1 MNKQLIMNK
10 IINIGLIGGRG
21 YVGKELVKLINKHPT
36 FNLKQAFSRSQ
47 AGSLISGYP
56 KNPNL
61 KYLPLGKSSFE
72 LDSSVQA
79 LILALG
85 NGDAKD
91 YMEFILKLN
100 QEITVIDISSD
111 NRFNPDWLYRLP
123 EISKD
128 SGNSKFLSNPGCYA
142 TAIQLSIEP
151 IKDLLVG
158 KTSSFGISGYS
169 GAGSNPNNKNDKN
182 TLRENIL
189 PYSLANH
196 LHQEEVRAHCYKKS
210 SFTPHVADFFRG
222 ISMTT
227 HIRLKEPSDSSEILK
242 LFKDYYQNKPL
253 VKITE
258 SIPLVADNVM
268 QHHASIGG
276 FDIDD
281 SGLNL
286 VICCTLDNLLKG
298 AATQCIQNLNYSF
311 QLNEETGINYD

>member
-1 MNKQLIMNK
+1 MNKVID
-10 IINIGLIGGRG
+10 IGLIGGRG
-21 YVGKELVKLINKHPT
+21 YVGKELVRLIDQHPI

-47 AGSLISGYP
+47 AGSLISEYT
-56 KNPNL
+56 KNLNL
-61 KYLPLGKSSFE
+61 KYLPLSNNSFE

-85 NGDAKD
+85 NGDAAN
-91 YMEFILKLN
+91 YMEYISKVN
-100 QEITVIDISSD
+100 QEIIVIDISSD
-111 NRFNPDWLYRLP
+111 NRFNQDWLYRLP
-123 EISKD
+123 EITKNSGHSKL
-128 SGNSKFLSNPGCYA
+128 LSNPGCYA

-151 IKDLLVG
+151 IKNLLVG
-158 KTSSFGISGYS
+158 KTSSFGVSGYS
-169 GAGSNPNNKNDKN
+169 GAGSKSNDKNNKNI
-182 TLRENIL
+182 LRENIY
-189 PYSLANH
+189 PYSLADH

-227 HIRLKEPSDSSEILK
+227 HIKLKEPSDSSKILRV
-242 LFKDYYQNKPL
+242 FKDFYRNKPL

-311 QLNEETGINYD
+311 QLNEEAGINYE

>member
-1 MNKQLIMNK
+1 MNKVID
-10 IINIGLIGGRG
+10 IGLIGGRG
-21 YVGKELVKLINKHPT
+21 YVGKELVRLIDKHPI

-47 AGSLISGYP
+47 AGSLISEYT
-56 KNPNL
+56 KNLNL
-61 KYLPLGKSSFE
+61 KYLPLSNNSFE

-85 NGDAKD
+85 NGDAAN
-91 YMEFILKLN
+91 YMEYISKLN
-100 QEITVIDISSD
+100 QEIIVIDISSD
-111 NRFNPDWLYRLP
+111 NRFNQDWLYRLP
-123 EISKD
+123 EITKNSGHSKL
-128 SGNSKFLSNPGCYA
+128 LSNPGCYA

-151 IKDLLVG
+151 IKNLLVG

-169 GAGSNPNNKNDKN
+169 GAGSKPNDKNDKN
-182 TLRENIL
+182 ILRENIY
-189 PYSLANH
+189 PYSLADH

-227 HIRLKEPSDSSEILK
+227 HIKLKEPSDSSQILRV
-242 LFKDYYQNKPL
+242 FKDFYENKPL

-311 QLNEETGINYD
+311 QLNEEAGINYE

>member
-1 MNKQLIMNK
+1 MNKVID
-10 IINIGLIGGRG
+10 IGLIGGRG
-21 YVGKELVKLINKHPT
+21 YVGKELVRLIDKHPI

-47 AGSLISGYP
+47 AGSLISEYT
-56 KNPNL
+56 KNLNL
-61 KYLPLGKSSFE
+61 KYLPLSNNSFE

-85 NGDAKD
+85 NGDAAN
-91 YMEFILKLN
+91 YMEYISKLN
-100 QEITVIDISSD
+100 QEIIVIDISSD
-111 NRFNPDWLYRLP
+111 NRFNQDWLYRLP
-123 EISKD
+123 EITKNSGHSKL
-128 SGNSKFLSNPGCYA
+128 LSNPGCYA

-151 IKDLLVG
+151 IKNLLVG

-169 GAGSNPNNKNDKN
+169 GAGSKPHDKNDKN
-182 TLRENIL
+182 ILRENIY
-189 PYSLANH
+189 PYSLADH

-227 HIRLKEPSDSSEILK
+227 HIKLKEPSDSSQILRV
-242 LFKDYYQNKPL
+242 FKDFYENKPL

-311 QLNEETGINYD
+311 QLNEEAGINYE

>member
-1 MNKQLIMNK
+1 MNK

-21 YVGKELVKLINKHPT
+21 YVGQELVKLIDKHPI

-47 AGSLISGYP
+47 AGSSISGYS
-56 KNPNL
+56 KNLNL
-61 KYLPLGKSSFE
+61 KYLPLDKSSFE
-72 LDSSVQA
+72 LDPSVQT

-85 NGDAKD
+85 NGEAKN
-91 YMEFILKLN
+91 YMEFITKLN

-123 EISKD
+123 ETSKN
-128 SGNSKFLSNPGCYA
+128 SVNSKFLSNPGCYA

-151 IKDLLVG
+151 IKNLLIG

-169 GAGSNPNNKNDKN
+169 GAGSNPNEKNDRN
-182 TLRENIL
+182 TLSENIL

-196 LHQEEVRAHCYKKS
+196 LHQEEVRVHCYKRS
-210 SFTPHVADFFRG
+210 SFTPHVAEFFRG

-227 HIRLKEPSDSSEILK
+227 HIRLKEPSESSEILK
-242 LFKDYYQNKPL
+242 LFKDFYQNKPL
-253 VKITE
+253 IKITE

-298 AATQCIQNLNYSF
+298 AATQCIQNLNYAS
-311 QLNEETGINYD
+311 QLNEEVGINYD